1 MNVTRSTMICIW
13 AIKCKKLN
21 PILFLSLLIFLWT
34 VDTWNHQFLSVDWL
48 LISQFSWRD
57 YVFLKGRRIDNKEG
71 MIKKGENLFST
82 TPLDSCFYWSHTL
95 SKNYTCL
102 LFKICWNIFC
112 LFVCFV
118 FFIWV
123 FFHNHPWITGLQG
136 KREGISLTPHY
147 HFHPFF
153 GMMVVL
159 VPVFK
164 CVNCFMMDNLL

>member
-118 FFIWV
+118 FFYLGFLSQPSMNHRIAGEEGGH
-123 FFHNHPWITGLQG
+123 FFNSSPPLPPILWDDGGSSASFQMCELFYDG
-136 KREGISLTPHY
+136 
-147 HFHPFF
+147 
-153 GMMVVL
+153 
-159 VPVFK
+159 
-164 CVNCFMMDNLL
+164 